1 MVVCG
6 GGGYLSCSGDAAEL
20 LVAVEHLTAQLLI
33 CDYFD
38 VVSLMPVFIEL
49 SFSSSDLHTRD
60 NADGKGTTYSSGGDG
75 TVPCAKF

>member
-20 LVAVEHLTAQLLI
+20 LVAVDHVAAQLLV
-33 CDYFD
+33 CANFD
-38 VVSLMPVFIEL
+38 VVALIPCSIEL
-49 SFSSSDLHTRD
+49 SPAWSDLQRD

-75 TVPCAKF
+75 TVPCIKL